1 MHIVNSQI
9 LNSQWLIKMLEKSSQ
24 TPHGRLLSLFDIL
37 EDWLEAPT
45 IREQTSIREQISE
58 PVYSPKQAKIL
69 QDYLTLEAAKA
80 GAAMPEMLASQLYFM
95 AIAAINEHLQPQRL
109 SAQNIPTKAGYSSM
123 IANNYK
129 GFSHAK
135 SAANALI
142 LVQTR
147 KDFYITKFSA
157 YAMAASFLAV
167 LVIAG
172 FMLNLKQT
180 QNNDQI
186 AELKS
191 ATQSILAASTAPTLA
206 ISEMTASPDQT
217 VAIMAQLEL
226 MRHGNCQLI
235 EAIQLPDSQKGIYL
249 NMVVNGQVSTNP
261 HEQKIAMELI
271 KKTRCS
277 YTPMLMANSKS

>member
-1 MHIVNSQI
+1 MNILNSQF

-37 EDWLEAPT
+37 EDWLDAPNVAPT
-45 IREQTSIREQISE
+45 IRVQIGEQFS
-58 PVYSPKQAKIL
+58 SPKHAKIL
-69 QDYLTLEAAKA
+69 QDYLSLEATKA

-95 AIAAINEHLQPQRL
+95 AISAINEYLQRQGL
-109 SAQNIPTKAGYSSM
+109 SPKNIPAKAGYPCVK
-123 IANNYK
+123 ANNYK
-129 GFSHAK
+129 GLSLAK

-142 LVQTR
+142 LAQTR
-147 KDFYITKFSA
+147 KEFYIAKYSA
-157 YAMAASFLAV
+157 YAMAACFLGV

-172 FMLNLKQT
+172 SAFTFNIEHT
-180 QNNDQI
+180 QKNEL

-191 ATQSILAASTAPTLA
+191 ATQTFLNASTAPTLA
-206 ISEMTASPDQT
+206 LSEMTASPDQT
-217 VAIMAQLEL
+217 VEIMAQLEL

-249 NMVVNGQVSTNP
+249 NMVVNGQVSTDP
-261 HEQKIAMELI
+261 YEQKIAMELI

>member
-1 MHIVNSQI
+1 
-9 LNSQWLIKMLEKSSQ
+9 MLDKSSQ
-24 TPHGRLLSLFDIL
+24 TPHGRLLSLYDIL
-37 EDWLEAPT
+37 EDWVDAPN
-45 IREQTSIREQISE
+45 IAPSICEQTSLLEQIAE
-58 PVYSPKQAKIL
+58 PIYCPKQAKIL
-69 QDYLTLEAAKA
+69 QDYLTQEAAKA
-80 GAAMPEMLASQLYFM
+80 GAAMPEILANQLYFM
-95 AIAAINEHLQPQRL
+95 AIAAINEHLQPQGM
-109 SAQNIPTKAGYSSM
+109 SAQNIPTKAVYSSVK
-123 IANNYK
+123 ANNHK

-142 LVQTR
+142 LAQIS
-147 KDFYITKFSA
+147 KDFSMTKSSA
-157 YAMAASFLAV
+157 YAMAASFLGV

-172 FMLNLKQT
+172 VMFNLNLLQKE
-180 QNNDQI
+180 DQI

-191 ATQSILAASTAPTLA
+191 AMQPSLVPTAAPAMA
-206 ISEMTASPDQT
+206 NSEMTASPDQT

-261 HEQKIAMELI
+261 QEQKIAMELI
-271 KKTRCS
+271 QKTRCS

>member
-45 IREQTSIREQISE
+45 IREQIGKQFS
-58 PVYSPKQAKIL
+58 SPKHAKNL

-95 AIAAINEHLQPQRL
+95 AISAINEHLQPQGL
-109 SAQNIPTKAGYSSM
+109 SPQNIPAKAVYLCVKA
-123 IANNYK
+123 INHK

-157 YAMAASFLAV
+157 YAMAASFLGV

>member
-1 MHIVNSQI
+1 MNILNSQF

-37 EDWLEAPT
+37 EDWLDAPNVAPT
-45 IREQTSIREQISE
+45 IREQIGEQFS
-58 PVYSPKQAKIL
+58 SPKHAKNL
-69 QDYLTLEAAKA
+69 QNYLTLEAIKA

-95 AIAAINEHLQPQRL
+95 AISATQEKLQ
-109 SAQNIPTKAGYSSM
+109 
-123 IANNYK
+123 ANNYK
-129 GFSHAK
+129 GLSHAK

-142 LVQTR
+142 LAQTR
-147 KDFYITKFSA
+147 KEFYIVKSSA
-157 YAMAASFLAV
+157 YVMAASFLGV
-167 LVIAG
+167 LVIVCSA
-172 FMLNLKQT
+172 FMFNLKQT
-180 QNNDQI
+180 QKSEQL
-186 AELKS
+186 AELHA
-191 ATQSILAASTAPTLA
+191 ATQSILASTAPTLA

-217 VAIMAQLEL
+217 VEIMAQLEL

-249 NMVVNGQVSTNP
+249 NMVVNGQVSTDP

-277 YTPMLMANSKS
+277 YTPMLMANSKN

>member
-1 MHIVNSQI
+1 
-9 LNSQWLIKMLEKSSQ
+9 MLEKSSQ

-37 EDWLEAPT
+37 EDWLDAPNIAPT
-45 IREQTSIREQISE
+45 IREQIGEQFS
-58 PVYSPKQAKIL
+58 SPKHPKIL
-69 QDYLTLEAAKA
+69 QNYLTLEAAKA
-80 GAAMPEMLASQLYFM
+80 GAAMPEMLANQLYFM
-95 AIAAINEHLQPQRL
+95 AISAIKARLQTNTPGHPL
-109 SAQNIPTKAGYSSM
+109 SNSLHEFDSPCIHAGSGHVVNGHDSMSHDYSSHT
-123 IANNYK
+123 AFN
-129 GFSHAK
+129 HAK
-135 SAANALI
+135 SAASALI
-142 LVQTR
+142 LAQTR
-147 KDFYITKFSA
+147 KEFYIAKSSV
-157 YAMAASFLAV
+157 YAMAASFLGI
-167 LVIAG
+167 LVIVG
-172 FMLNLKQT
+172 LMLNLKQT
-180 QNNDQI
+180 QQNEQI

-191 ATQSILAASTAPTLA
+191 GNQSILIASRTPTST

-249 NMVVNGQVSTNP
+249 NMVVNGQVSTDP